1 MFLNRLLQHDMEEE
15 DRSQWLLHTEDS
27 RESPEEVFIFRSTS
41 PGRNMSDNIYFG
53 SVPRVCLTYAVF
65 FFQMDS
71 KKKHANEG
79 ICWAYLFFWLTPL
92 GPSDCK
98 QSSKVP
104 LKFYGPDSMS
114 FFQGASIFVLKR
126 HTSLG
131 FLLFKS
137 YVLRQ
142 PPV

>member
-53 SVPRVCLTYAVF
+53 SVP
-65 FFQMDS
+65 
-71 KKKHANEG
+71 
-79 ICWAYLFFWLTPL
+79 
-92 GPSDCK
+92 
-98 QSSKVP
+98 